1 MSKAMQLLGS
11 KISLISKSEIR
22 YEGILF
28 TLNPNE
34 STLALAKVRM
44 FGTENRPTD
53 NPVAARDEVFEF
65 IIFRGQDI
73 KDIRLCEP
81 PAPQPP
87 IPGTLPYDPAI
98 VQHSVPGVG
107 SLGATGLQQPTGL
120 AGSIMRPNFGPL
132 GGLNPYPNLDGGATG
147 GPLGQLGNLM
157 APSLGAGLGGLT
169 GGLGLSGAAAVAAAS
184 ELPLSPHG
192 EMPPHPDHLSEADQ
206 DLLGG
211 VGRSNNSTPVGGASG
226 TTSQA
231 RKSPLLGDKEDQRT
245 SSRGSGG
252 GGRSQQNDRS
262 QQQRGGN
269 GRSNSRGRARGNNA
283 GGSQNVD
290 RRDGNR
296 SQGGHP
302 QGSFNRFASNFNN
315 RSKGPLKFD
324 EDYDFESANVKFE
337 ELKNKMGKMK
347 IGGDTVLVL
356 SGPPGSTVEGE
367 KKEKTESELTEAV
380 TNSGD
385 GEASTEAL
393 VSVSP
398 NDDGKAPESPVK
410 PICYDKTRSFFDSI
424 SCEAVERSKGNT
436 QRTDWRQE
444 RKLNAETFGLPFNQR
459 RGGFNRGGGGGRGY
473 YGGRGGGG
481 GGYYRQQSNDGGGY
495 QQRDGGYQQ
504 RDGYQQR
511 EGGYQNRDVGY
522 QQRDGG
528 FQQRDGGYQQRDGG
542 YQQRSGYRGS
552 GGYRGGRSAR
562 GGNGGGSNRDSEST
576 GQPRGG
582 YNQRRTWQQQE
593 NRT

>member
-132 GGLNPYPNLDGGATG
+132 GGLNPYPNLDGGASG
-147 GPLGQLGNLM
+147 GPMGQLGNLM
-157 APSLGAGLGGLT
+157 APSLSAGLGGLT
-169 GGLGLSGAAAVAAAS
+169 GGLGLSGAAAVAAAN
-184 ELPLSPHG
+184 
-192 EMPPHPDHLSEADQ
+192 
-206 DLLGG
+206 LLGG

-226 TTSQA
+226 TSQS
-231 RKSPLLGDKEDQRT
+231 RKSPLLGEKEDQRT

-252 GGRSQQNDRS
+252 GGRSQQNDRG

-283 GGSQNVD
+283 GGGQNTD
-290 RRDGNR
+290 RRDGGR

-337 ELKNKMGKMK
+337 ELKTKMGKMK

-356 SGPPGSTVEGE
+356 SGPPEAD
-367 KKEKTESELTEAV
+367 KKEKTEGESADTVAV
-380 TNSGD
+380 SAD

-398 NDDGKAPESPVK
+398 NDDDKGSESPEK

-424 SCEAVERSKGNT
+424 SCEAVERSKGSNT

-481 GGYYRQQSNDGGGY
+481 GGGGYYRQQNNDGY

-504 RDGYQQR
+504 REGGYQR
-511 EGGYQNRDVGY
+511 DGGYQNRDVGY

-528 FQQRDGGYQQRDGG
+528 FQQRDGSFQQRDGGYQQRDGG

-552 GGYRGGRSAR
+552 GGYRGGRGGR
-562 GGNGGGSNRDSEST
+562 GNGGGNRDSEST

-582 YNQRRTWQQQE
+582 YNQRRNWQQQE
-593 NRT
+593 NRA

>member
-132 GGLNPYPNLDGGATG
+132 GGLNPYPNLDGGASG
-147 GPLGQLGNLM
+147 GPMGQLGNLM
-157 APSLGAGLGGLT
+157 APSLSAGLGGLT
-169 GGLGLSGAAAVAAAS
+169 GGLGLSGAAAVAAAN
-184 ELPLSPHG
+184 
-192 EMPPHPDHLSEADQ
+192 
-206 DLLGG
+206 LLGG

-226 TTSQA
+226 TSQS
-231 RKSPLLGDKEDQRT
+231 RKSPLLGEKEDQRT

-252 GGRSQQNDRS
+252 GGRSQQNDRG

-283 GGSQNVD
+283 GGGQNTD
-290 RRDGNR
+290 RRDGGR

-337 ELKNKMGKMK
+337 ELKTKMGKMK

-356 SGPPGSTVEGE
+356 SGPPEAD
-367 KKEKTESELTEAV
+367 KKEKTEGESADTVAV
-380 TNSGD
+380 SAD

-398 NDDGKAPESPVK
+398 NDDDKGSESPEK

-481 GGYYRQQSNDGGGY
+481 GGGGYYRQQNNDGY

-504 RDGYQQR
+504 REGGYQR
-511 EGGYQNRDVGY
+511 DGGYQNRDVGY

-528 FQQRDGGYQQRDGG
+528 FQQRDGSFQQRDGGYQQRDGG

-552 GGYRGGRSAR
+552 GGYRGGRGGR
-562 GGNGGGSNRDSEST
+562 GNGGGNRDSEST

-582 YNQRRTWQQQE
+582 YNQRRNWQQQE
-593 NRT
+593 NRA

>member
-132 GGLNPYPNLDGGATG
+132 GGLNPYPNLDGGASG

-157 APSLGAGLGGLT
+157 APSLSAGLGGLT
-169 GGLGLSGAAAVAAAS
+169 GGLGLSGAAAVAAAN
-184 ELPLSPHG
+184 
-192 EMPPHPDHLSEADQ
+192 
-206 DLLGG
+206 LLGG

-226 TTSQA
+226 TSQS
-231 RKSPLLGDKEDQRT
+231 RKSPLLGEKEDQRT

-252 GGRSQQNDRS
+252 GGRSQQNDRG

-283 GGSQNVD
+283 GGGQNTD
-290 RRDGNR
+290 RRDGGR

-337 ELKNKMGKMK
+337 ELKTKMGKMK

-356 SGPPGSTVEGE
+356 SGPPEAD
-367 KKEKTESELTEAV
+367 KKEKTEGESADTVAV
-380 TNSGD
+380 SAD

-398 NDDGKAPESPVK
+398 NDDDKGSESPEK

-424 SCEAVERSKGNT
+424 SCEAVERSKGSNT

-481 GGYYRQQSNDGGGY
+481 GGGGYYRQQNNDGY

-504 RDGYQQR
+504 REGGYQR
-511 EGGYQNRDVGY
+511 DGGYQNRDVGY

-528 FQQRDGGYQQRDGG
+528 FQQRDGSFQQRDGSFQQRDGG

-552 GGYRGGRSAR
+552 GGYRGGRGGR
-562 GGNGGGSNRDSEST
+562 GNGGGNRDSEST

-582 YNQRRTWQQQE
+582 YNQRRNWQQQE
-593 NRT
+593 NRA

>member
-169 GGLGLSGAAAVAAAS
+169 GGLGLSGAAAVAAAN
-184 ELPLSPHG
+184 
-192 EMPPHPDHLSEADQ
+192 
-206 DLLGG
+206 LLGG

-231 RKSPLLGDKEDQRT
+231 RKSPLLGEKEDQRT

-252 GGRSQQNDRS
+252 GGRSQQNDRN

-283 GGSQNVD
+283 GGSQNAD

-356 SGPPGSTVEGE
+356 SGPPGSTAEGE
-367 KKEKTESELTEAV
+367 KKEKSESEPTEAV

-398 NDDGKAPESPVK
+398 NEDGKVPESPVK

-459 RGGFNRGGGGGRGY
+459 RGGFNRGS
-473 YGGRGGGG
+473 GG
-481 GGYYRQQSNDGGGY
+481 GGYYRQQSNDGGY

-504 RDGYQQR
+504 RDVYQQR
-511 EGGYQNRDVGY
+511 EGGYQN
-522 QQRDGG
+522 RDGG

-562 GGNGGGSNRDSEST
+562 GGNGGGGNRDSEST